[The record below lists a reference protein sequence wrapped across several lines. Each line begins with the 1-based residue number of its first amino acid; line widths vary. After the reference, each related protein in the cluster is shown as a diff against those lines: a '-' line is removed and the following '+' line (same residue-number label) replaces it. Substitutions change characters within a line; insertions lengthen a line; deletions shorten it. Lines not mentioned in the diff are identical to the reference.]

1 MAFSTLALGQQTEA
15 IAAEYLQKQGLK
27 ILHTNYRCKVGELDL
42 VCQDGARYLVFVEVR
57 YRKSTLFGGAL
68 ESITFQKQQRL
79 ARTAAY
85 FLKCHPWSTPFFCRF
100 DVIALSPKKH
110 ARMADICSDSLDI
123 LWLKN
128 AFSCR

>member
-15 IAAEYLQKQGLK
+15 IAAGYLQRHGLK
-27 ILHTNYRCKVGELDL
+27 ILYTNYRCKVGEIDL
-42 VCQDGARYLVFVEVR
+42 ICKDGNTHLVFVEVR

-68 ESITFQKQQRL
+68 ESITFQKQQKL

-85 FLKCHPWSTPFFCRF
+85 FLKCHSWASPLFCRF